1 MSKLKDTDFLYIS
14 TRLRSMEN
22 RMLSRERM
30 ERMLEARTDEDAAKV
45 LSECGYTGLEK
56 ADLDSLSQSLSA
68 ARAET
73 FSELA
78 SMSPN
83 SDIVDVFRMKYDYHN
98 LKALMKCAHSGKDA
112 GSMLIDAGRY
122 PLDTVK
128 RAVEHGETS
137 PLSDACRRALAAA
150 EEILAATG
158 DPQKSDFYLDRACYT
173 EMLDTA
179 KNSGSDFLLGYVQLQ
194 IDAANLKSAVR
205 ALRMKKDND
214 FLKGALLSGGNVSP
228 ESILSCTMAGGSLAG
243 VFTGALSDAAALGD
257 TVKKGGRQ
265 TEFEKA
271 VDNALCAYLQKS
283 RMVSVGDSV
292 LVAYAAAKENEI
304 TAARIIMSGR
314 LGGVSTDSIRE
325 RLRDPYV

>member
-1 MSKLKDTDFLYIS
+1 
-14 TRLRSMEN
+14 
-22 RMLSRERM
+22 
-30 ERMLEARTDEDAAKV
+30 
-45 LSECGYTGLEK
+45 
-56 ADLDSLSQSLSA
+56 
-68 ARAET
+68 
-73 FSELA
+73 
-78 SMSPN
+78 MSPN

-112 GSMLIDAGRY
+112 GNMLIDAGRY
-122 PLDTVK
+122 SLDTVK

-137 PLSDACRRALAAA
+137 PLSDACRRALSAA

-283 RMVSVGDSV
+283 RMVSFGDSV

>member
-158 DPQKSDFYLDRACYT
+158 DPQKSDFYLDRAC
-173 EMLDTA
+173 
-179 KNSGSDFLLGYVQLQ
+179 
-194 IDAANLKSAVR
+194 
-205 ALRMKKDND
+205 
-214 FLKGALLSGGNVSP
+214 
-228 ESILSCTMAGGSLAG
+228 
-243 VFTGALSDAAALGD
+243 
-257 TVKKGGRQ
+257 
-265 TEFEKA
+265 
-271 VDNALCAYLQKS
+271 
-283 RMVSVGDSV
+283 
-292 LVAYAAAKENEI
+292 
-304 TAARIIMSGR
+304 
-314 LGGVSTDSIRE
+314 
-325 RLRDPYV
+325 

>member
-56 ADLDSLSQSLSA
+56 ADLDSLSQALSA

-112 GSMLIDAGRY
+112 GGMLIDAGRY

-128 RAVEHGETS
+128 RAVE
-137 PLSDACRRALAAA
+137 AL
-150 EEILAATG
+150 
-158 DPQKSDFYLDRACYT
+158 
-173 EMLDTA
+173 
-179 KNSGSDFLLGYVQLQ
+179 
-194 IDAANLKSAVR
+194 
-205 ALRMKKDND
+205 
-214 FLKGALLSGGNVSP
+214 GNVSP
-228 ESILSCTMAGGSLAG
+228 VRCLPPRSGC
-243 VFTGALSDAAALGD
+243 
-257 TVKKGGRQ
+257 RRR
-265 TEFEKA
+265 
-271 VDNALCAYLQKS
+271 N
-283 RMVSVGDSV
+283 
-292 LVAYAAAKENEI
+292 
-304 TAARIIMSGR
+304 SGR
-314 LGGVSTDSIRE
+314 HRRSPEKRFLSGSCLLYRDAGTPQRIPAVTSFWAMYSFRSTPPTLS
-325 RLRDPYV
+325 LRFARCA